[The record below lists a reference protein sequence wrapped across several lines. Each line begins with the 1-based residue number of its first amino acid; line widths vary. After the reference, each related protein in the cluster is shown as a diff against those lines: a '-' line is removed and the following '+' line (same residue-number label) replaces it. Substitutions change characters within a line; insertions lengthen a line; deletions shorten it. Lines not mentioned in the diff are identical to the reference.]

1 MTASTIELIL
11 ATNSLLAARGL
22 GGAGRHRAAGGGQV
36 LMYLLIVAAIAGTAG
51 LAVYFIN
58 RALHNW
64 RHNSHQGLFHG
75 LCRAHGLGQ
84 K

>member
-11 ATNSLLAARGL
+11 ATHSLLAARSL
-22 GGAGRHRAAGGGQV
+22 GAASRHRAAGGGQV
-36 LMYLLIVAAIAGTAG
+36 LMYLLIVAAIAGAAG

-58 RALHNW
+58 RALHRW
-64 RHNSHQGLFHG
+64 RHNSQLGVFHG

-84 K
+84 